1 MLDFASLFKTKLKVR
16 VPEFG
21 SGRVGLV
28 GRWLSIAVDMVEL
41 AETHSTLCTWSLC
54 IDLV

>member
-1 MLDFASLFKTKLKVR
+1 MLGFASLFKPKLKVR

-28 GRWLSIAVDMVEL
+28 GRWLSIALDIVEPL
-41 AETHSTLCTWSLC
+41 GLR
-54 IDLV
+54 